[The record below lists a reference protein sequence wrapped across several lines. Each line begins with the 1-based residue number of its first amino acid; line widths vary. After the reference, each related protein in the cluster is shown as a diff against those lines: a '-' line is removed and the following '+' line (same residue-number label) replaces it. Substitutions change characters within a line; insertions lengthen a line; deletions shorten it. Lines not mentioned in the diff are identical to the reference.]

1 MYLFSEDMAIVEGV
15 NDETLNSSRPAMINM
30 WSKQM

>member
-15 NDETLNSSRPAMINM
+15 NDETLNGSRPAMINM
-30 WSKQM
+30 WSK